1 MMNEE
6 NFSAFLQNQ
15 ETLQRFGERYRADA
29 ALRDRIARGDHSDLI
44 AEVREGVEVRVL
56 QQTPETHY
64 FLMPQDPN
72 ARIQDQALESVVG
85 GSSPPLSSAACVG
98 SVGSIP
104 STVSSLG
111 SAGSVSSV
119 EVG

>member
-1 MMNEE
+1 MMNDET
-6 NFSAFLQNQ
+6 FAAFAQNH
-15 ETLQRFGERYRADA
+15 ETLKRFAERYRADA
-29 ALRDRIARGDHSDLI
+29 ALRDRIAGGDHSDLS

-56 QQTPETHY
+56 EQTPETHY

-72 ARIQDQALESVVG
+72 AQVQDQALESVVG
-85 GSSPPLSSAACVG
+85 GSSPPLSTAACVG

-111 SAGSVSSV
+111 SAGSVSTV
-119 EVG
+119 EV